1 MEAVVGAETPT
12 VVTANVADVAPDAI
26 VTVAGTIALAVLE
39 LRLIVTPSA
48 GAAVLMVT
56 VPVEPLPPSTES
68 GEIER
73 LMSAIGGVIVNVAD
87 FELVPDVAV
96 ITASTFA
103 ATLTVGIAKNPVVD
117 PAGIVN
123 DEGTVAST

>member
-73 LMSAIGGVIVNVAD
+73 LVSAIGGVIVNVAD

-103 ATLTVGIAKNPVVD
+103 ATLTVVIAKNPVVD